1 MALTAVTAVET
12 QFCFFLK
19 MSLESL
25 ALCSEWFDR
34 SGPLIPVFLKSD
46 IH

>member
-12 QFCFFLK
+12 QFFFK
-19 MSLESL
+19 DEPGIFS
-25 ALCSEWFDR
+25 LCSEWFDR
-34 SGPLIPVFLKSD
+34 SGPLIPVFLKSN